1 MLLPCPVR
9 DTFVTADAL
18 IVSSDT
24 AIASTRISASAREL
38 KIFFMLD
45 FLSVRINSFLAVKPM
60 QPRNSSA
67 SALGLLCHSK
77 SCCKQQIPASHHRYT
92 TASCAPARRDVDR
105 VFCPLVRS
113 FLRVASPGQY
123 ALMLWLFS
131 CRCDSSFRDGRRP
144 GRFVLRSPGS
154 AFPIRNRGF
163 LRVGGDAL
171 AVGSRG

>member
-1 MLLPCPVR
+1 
-9 DTFVTADAL
+9 
-18 IVSSDT
+18 
-24 AIASTRISASAREL
+24 
-38 KIFFMLD
+38 
-45 FLSVRINSFLAVKPM
+45 M

-77 SCCKQQIPASHHRYT
+77 SCCKQQIHASHHRYN

-163 LRVGGDAL
+163 LRVGGDAPQSAHRGDGAKVL
-171 AVGSRG
+171 FIQICSHADRMPIYNGAVSSAAGCWAAACAAFAASFFAAIFAACC

>member
-1 MLLPCPVR
+1 
-9 DTFVTADAL
+9 
-18 IVSSDT
+18 
-24 AIASTRISASAREL
+24 
-38 KIFFMLD
+38 
-45 FLSVRINSFLAVKPM
+45 M

-163 LRVGGDAL
+163 LRVGGDAPQS
-171 AVGSRG
+171 AHRGMEPESCLYKSVPMQIVYLFIMEQFLRWQTAAQLPAPPLQLLFWRRSLRRVPA